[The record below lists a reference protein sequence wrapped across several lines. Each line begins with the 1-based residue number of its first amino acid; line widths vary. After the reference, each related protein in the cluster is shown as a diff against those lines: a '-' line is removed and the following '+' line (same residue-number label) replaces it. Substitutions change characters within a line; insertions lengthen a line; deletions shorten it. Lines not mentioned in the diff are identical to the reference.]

1 MGLWVVSRSLPGRH
15 RRLHRPRVQHLR
27 LAHRRLPVRNALHP
41 DDVPVR
47 APSLAQPDFRDHR
60 RDARLLRRDVLHPVT
75 DRHDRYLPDL
85 LHPTGVLPVPRSHP
99 EPHSSLVADLARGV
113 GHRAGHRHRVEVDRA
128 RRVREHRSPD
138 GGEGDPPPCRHPYWI
153 ARQTDLVLGTR
164 RLAGH
169 TPRPALVHLSRGRG
183 GRAGGHPPRDLRRV
197 LVPVLRAWP
206 VPQPGRP
213 DRVPEAVLHLPRH
226 PDSDPPVRLEVVVV
240 AASLAAGPVLRRV
253 HEPGHRPL
261 DGPAAHL
268 TDGQPWQPLDL
279 VDEPALRGVPAVLH
293 RPVPQLPRHR
303 DPARVPLAVPAV
315 VPDQPRA
322 FHVPHVRRPHLHGA
336 RPGLRGGPHRRAAEA
351 PRPDHARRRL
361 PQPRG
366 ALLLLLLSHLDGTPD
381 FRRGLLRR
389 TADSSLGPEDLVGQL
404 PQRPASQPAAVV
416 LLELA
421 PAAFL
426 AACVAAGFGLT
437 YLIGIGLLLEERI
450 VFGAVLGATAVAA
463 LSLVLSLAVRDVTAL
478 TVLAALGVVV
488 LLGAA
493 ALAWQAKQLVVDL
506 AGARARWWASPRT
519 PGHPWPLAAVA
530 LVCGAWTVHF
540 LHQAY
545 VYTPAGLYAGYVNIW
560 GDWAAHLSFAGSFAY
575 GHNFPPEYPID
586 PGHHLGYPF
595 MIDFLA
601 ANLVPL
607 GSSLTS
613 ALVLTSGLL
622 GLAFPA
628 VLYVAAQRFA
638 GGRAAAVIAVSVFL
652 LSGGLGFVYLAGDI
666 QHLGLAALVHLPRE
680 YTLNRDL
687 NFQWLNPLL
696 AYLVPQRS
704 TLFGFSLALILLV
717 ILWLATRGEGS
728 GWQPFVFAG
737 IVAGVLPVYHVHAY
751 GTVVALSAF
760 WAFFTLRIQWLGF
773 FIPARR
779 QPQ

>member
-1 MGLWVVSRSLPGRH
+1 
-15 RRLHRPRVQHLR
+15 
-27 LAHRRLPVRNALHP
+27 
-41 DDVPVR
+41 
-47 APSLAQPDFRDHR
+47 
-60 RDARLLRRDVLHPVT
+60 
-75 DRHDRYLPDL
+75 
-85 LHPTGVLPVPRSHP
+85 
-99 EPHSSLVADLARGV
+99 
-113 GHRAGHRHRVEVDRA
+113 
-128 RRVREHRSPD
+128 
-138 GGEGDPPPCRHPYWI
+138 
-153 ARQTDLVLGTR
+153 
-164 RLAGH
+164 
-169 TPRPALVHLSRGRG
+169 
-183 GRAGGHPPRDLRRV
+183 
-197 LVPVLRAWP
+197 
-206 VPQPGRP
+206 
-213 DRVPEAVLHLPRH
+213 
-226 PDSDPPVRLEVVVV
+226 
-240 AASLAAGPVLRRV
+240 
-253 HEPGHRPL
+253 
-261 DGPAAHL
+261 
-268 TDGQPWQPLDL
+268 
-279 VDEPALRGVPAVLH
+279 
-293 RPVPQLPRHR
+293 
-303 DPARVPLAVPAV
+303 
-315 VPDQPRA
+315 
-322 FHVPHVRRPHLHGA
+322 
-336 RPGLRGGPHRRAAEA
+336 
-351 PRPDHARRRL
+351 
-361 PQPRG
+361 
-366 ALLLLLLSHLDGTPD
+366 
-381 FRRGLLRR
+381 
-389 TADSSLGPEDLVGQL
+389 
-404 PQRPASQPAAVV
+404 
-416 LLELA
+416 
-421 PAAFL
+421 
-426 AACVAAGFGLT
+426 VAAGFGLT

-687 NFQWLNPLL
+687 NFQWLNPVL

-773 FIPARR
+773 FIPALAIGIPILVWMWPPANTSVCGNGPSLHGYCFEVGWLSYLDWQHDLPIWFGRDWVWFWIKNTSVFIPLLVTAQVLRNWIPTAFPTWFAPVWLWFLVPNVIVLQPWDWDNTKFFIFWALLGSILVGGLLARMFQRGPGSAIVASILLVVLGLSGALDLARASDYSVSAVQFTDAGGLQVADWVRGHTSPTAMFVVADEHNSPIPTLAGRR
-779 QPQ
+779 VMIGYPGWLWTYGLPDYVQKGADAQLILDGDSAAMDLVRRYGVDYVMIGPQEIPRGASRNYWDQHGTLVYDSGGYAVYKVLR